1 MTVNKRL
8 PVVYL
13 DNEVWL
19 DGLQARETERREQDM
34 ELILELKATNET
46 LQDKLQMLEEKNTQK
61 IGPPSNLTNVLTVVR
76 VDTLL

>member
-1 MTVNKRL
+1 
-8 PVVYL
+8 
-13 DNEVWL
+13 
-19 DGLQARETERREQDM
+19 M